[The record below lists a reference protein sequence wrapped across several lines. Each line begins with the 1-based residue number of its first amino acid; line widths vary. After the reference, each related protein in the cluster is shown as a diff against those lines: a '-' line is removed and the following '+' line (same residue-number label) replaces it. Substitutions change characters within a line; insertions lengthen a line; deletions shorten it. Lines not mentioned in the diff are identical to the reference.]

1 MGLSRILVFTIA
13 YTEGRMQT
21 GGRSVIVRE
30 GMTTGYT
37 DCTDVV
43 KSAGETDE
51 KKVPNRPP
59 LSSLWQWQCY
69 AAPQ

>member
-1 MGLSRILVFTIA
+1 
-13 YTEGRMQT
+13 MQT